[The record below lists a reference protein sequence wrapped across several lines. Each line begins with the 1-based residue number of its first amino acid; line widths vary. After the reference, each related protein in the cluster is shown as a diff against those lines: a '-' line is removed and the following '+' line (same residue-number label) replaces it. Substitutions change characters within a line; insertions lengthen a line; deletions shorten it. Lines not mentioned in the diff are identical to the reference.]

1 IDLRCDG
8 GGGGDQRMGE
18 MAEKA
23 EFGFE
28 GKDILYVVRVMTSD
42 GGCGGEASSTVV
54 GEAEG
59 FLRGRGEELTRE
71 TKIAEERI

>member
-1 IDLRCDG
+1 MDLRCDG
-8 GGGGDQRMGE
+8 GGCGDQRMGE

-28 GKDILYVVRVMTSD
+28 GRDILYVVRVMTTD
-42 GGCGGEASSTVV
+42 GGGASSTVV
-54 GEAEG
+54 GEAEE

-71 TKIAEERI
+71 MKIAEERI

>member
-1 IDLRCDG
+1 
-8 GGGGDQRMGE
+8 MGE

-42 GGCGGEASSTVV
+42 GGV
-54 GEAEG
+54 GDE
-59 FLRGRGEELTRE
+59 
-71 TKIAEERI
+71 